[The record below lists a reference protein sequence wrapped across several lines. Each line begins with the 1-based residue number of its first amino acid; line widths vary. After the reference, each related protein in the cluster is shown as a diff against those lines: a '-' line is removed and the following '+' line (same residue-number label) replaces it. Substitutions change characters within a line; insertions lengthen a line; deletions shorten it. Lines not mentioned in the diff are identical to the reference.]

1 MAQAEET
8 KTFDVDAQKLYQ
20 AVTSYEQYPEFVDGM
35 KKVVIDRQ
43 SGSLVGHYE
52 LSMMGKDMKYSLTL
66 SENAGQLEL
75 SWTLLK
81 SDFFK
86 VNNGKWKIV
95 ALGAGRCQA
104 TFSQEVEFTFPVP
117 GFVLKPMIK
126 GTLPLMMNGFAERAK
141 KL

>member
-1 MAQAEET
+1 MAEANET
-8 KTFDVDAQKLYQ
+8 KSYPVDAQKMYQ
-20 AVTSYEQYPEFVDGM
+20 AVTSYEQYPSFVDGM
-35 KKVVIDRQ
+35 KKVVIETVGADKI
-43 SGSLVGHYE
+43 GHYE
-52 LSMMGKDMKYSLTL
+52 LSMMGKEMKYSLKLHESPATF
-66 SENAGQLEL
+66 EV

-81 SDFFK
+81 SEFFK

-95 ALGAGRCQA
+95 SKGPGQCEA

-126 GTLPLMMNGFAERAK
+126 GTLPIMMNGFAERAK